1 MRKVFLLVVLALA
14 LLLTGCS
21 RGQQNVTTLTDQDSG
36 KSVSLTAGDLLML
49 RLSSNPTT
57 GYRWALKSVDQ
68 DILSQ
73 NGKPAYLPGNGRR
86 VGAGGTEIWRF
97 VAEKP
102 GETTLTMIYARSW
115 EKKVAPAKTFTLH
128 VTVVKKK

>member
-1 MRKVFLLVVLALA
+1 MRKMSVLVVLVLA
-14 LLLTGCS
+14 LLLAGCS
-21 RGQQNVTTLTDQDSG
+21 RGQQNTTILTDQDSG
-36 KSVSLTAGDLLML
+36 KSVSLKAGDMLML

-73 NGKPAYLPGNGRR
+73 DGKPAYLAGNGRR
-86 VGAGGTEIWRF
+86 VGEGGTEIWRF

-102 GETTLTMIYARSW
+102 GEATLTMIYARSW
-115 EKKVAPAKTFTLH
+115 EKKVPPAKTFTLH

>member
-1 MRKVFLLVVLALA
+1 MMRKVFLLVILA
-14 LLLTGCS
+14 LLLSGCLG
-21 RGQQNVTTLTDQDSG
+21 GQQNVTTLTDQDSG

-73 NGKPAYLPGNGRR
+73 NGKPAYTPSNGRQ
-86 VGAGGTEIWRF
+86 VGAGGTEVWRF
-97 VAEKP
+97 LAEKP

-128 VTVVKKK
+128 VTVVKRK